1 MSNICDILS
10 INSVGEYMTWPAAL
24 QEAIDTF
31 SDVFDPMERFEMLF
45 EWAEDVNELPVDE
58 WNDANM
64 IHGCQSQAHV
74 MCHLEGGLFYMRGGA
89 DAQIVQG
96 LMAIACLAVN
106 GRPAADVVALEP
118 TFVDEMGIK
127 ASLTPSRS
135 NGFLNMFKRVQD
147 EARILAEGV

>member
-1 MSNICDILS
+1 M
-10 INSVGEYMTWPAAL
+10 VWPTAL
-24 QEAIDTF
+24 QEVIDTF
-31 SDVFDPMERFEMLF
+31 TDVFDPMERYEMLF
-45 EWAEDVNELPVDE
+45 ELAAEVNELPVEE

-74 MCHLEGGLFYMRGGA
+74 MCHLDEGVFYMRGGA

-96 LMAIACLAVN
+96 LMAITCLAVN
-106 GRPAADVVALEP
+106 GRPATEVVNLEP

-135 NGFLNMFKRVQD
+135 NGFLNMFKRVQE
-147 EARILAEGV
+147 EASSLMGGA